1 MVQLCAE
8 CAKACRILEVEET
21 VEACRLAKPYPS
33 TFFAFCWQVQ
43 FSLLQFA
50 SWTCIGQWNVFHCL
64 KLCMEAGAGGVG
76 SLARLLIQD
85 HCNSS
90 LLQKL
95 SFSFFKSLYDPQNI
109 KTAKV
114 HCIKIE
120 VISNSQ
126 HKYIIS
132 FTLENFR
139 SLESVNSSVSKKML
153 LLQDSCFRFKQKQS
167 TLLFVQKWAIRKTPL
182 RVRQRSGAVSFLSI
196 SKSSPKSFFLLRRC
210 YSAD

>member
-1 MVQLCAE
+1 
-8 CAKACRILEVEET
+8 
-21 VEACRLAKPYPS
+21 
-33 TFFAFCWQVQ
+33 
-43 FSLLQFA
+43 
-50 SWTCIGQWNVFHCL
+50 
-64 KLCMEAGAGGVG
+64 MEAEARGVG

-196 SKSSPKSFFLLRRC
+196 SKSSPKSFFPPPLLLCRLKATSVRVYC
-210 YSAD
+210 CATKHQLFIKTKFCLLPTSKNLTVNILQIFCSTLSLGLDV